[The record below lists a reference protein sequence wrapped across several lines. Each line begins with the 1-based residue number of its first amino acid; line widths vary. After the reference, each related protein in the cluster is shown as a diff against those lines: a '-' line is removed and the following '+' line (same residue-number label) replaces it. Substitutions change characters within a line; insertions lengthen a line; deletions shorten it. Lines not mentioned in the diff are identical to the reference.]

1 MISQSYIERMT
12 KKIGIFALSLW
23 MVSCSGNKEET
34 LFEQVSPEE
43 SGISFRN
50 DIVENNKLNI
60 LDYLYFYDGAGVA
73 VGDVNNDGLQDIY
86 FTANQLSNK
95 LYLNKGNF
103 VFEDITEK
111 AGVAGK
117 SDWNTGAVMADVN
130 GDGFLDLYVLAVVG
144 LNGFDGHNELFIN
157 QGDGTFKEESTK
169 YGLDLDNYSTSA
181 AFFDY
186 DNDGDLDMYLLNH
199 AVHTTDSFGPANIR
213 NNRNYKSGDKLMRN
227 DGSKFTDVSEDA
239 GIYGGPNSYGL
250 SVATTDFNQDGFT
263 DIYVSNDFHEDD
275 YYYLNNGDGTFKEQV
290 KEKFGHVSRSSMGS
304 DVSDINHD
312 GYPDLMSL
320 DMLSNDEKVIKS
332 SVGDDEPELARYRT
346 ETLKYHYQYGRNM
359 LQINREG
366 AFFEE
371 TALMS
376 GVAAT
381 DWSWSV
387 LFADFD
393 QDSNPDLF
401 ISNGIPIRPN
411 NLDFI
416 KYISN
421 EQIKKKIES
430 TRLIDQEAIR
440 MMPSGEVVNFI
451 FKGNG
456 KNDFEDKSATWIPQI
471 PSNSNGSAYADLD
484 NDGDLDLVV
493 NNLNNTPFLLR
504 NNANG
509 NYLKLKF
516 EYDKPNRFGI
526 GTKVALYSK
535 GKLQYQQ
542 LFTSKGFQSSSEP
555 ALFFG
560 LDTIA
565 KIDSLLVIWPDRTY
579 QKLTNINRN
588 QALTLKPEIKRDTF
602 FGFSSKKIKKWFT
615 IAEDNFG
622 LSYDHKENNYNDFDR
637 QKLIPYRISDRGPA
651 VAVGDVDRNGLEDV
665 FFGGAKFEPA
675 QLYLQ
680 KKSGFERVEN
690 FFPKEENAVEET
702 DACLVDVNGDG
713 ALDLFAVSGGGEFY
727 GKMSPLLDRLFI
739 NGGKGNFVKQED
751 FPKYFENSSVV
762 RPTDFDRDGDV
773 DFFVGSGSL
782 SYDFGKIPDSYLLE
796 NKGGRFEIKQENVL
810 KNLGM
815 ITDAIWTDF
824 DGDGTEDLIAV
835 GEWMSPVFLK
845 NNHGKFE
852 NVSQTYLEKNLNGLW
867 QSILAYDLDG
877 DGEAEYLLGNWG
889 LNTKF
894 SASEKY
900 PLKMY
905 YGDLDENGSKET
917 VVAIAR
923 AGKYFPVSGLDEL
936 SSQMESLKKK
946 FTDYHS
952 FAGKT
957 IEEVFGDSLGKA
969 TLLTVDELASGYL
982 KKVNGKYRFV
992 RFEQSLQTAPIRKML
1007 AYDFN
1012 QDGKKEILM
1021 GGNYFGVKP
1030 YHGRFDSF
1038 AGAILLQGGKIVNAP
1053 ELGINFTQKQVSG
1066 LNIIKINNL
1075 DHLLV
1080 TYNNR
1085 ETELY
1090 SLVKRNN

>member
-1 MISQSYIERMT
+1 MT
-12 KKIGIFALSLW
+12 KRIGIFVLSLW
-23 MVSCSGNKEET
+23 MISCSKNKKET
-34 LFEQVSPEE
+34 LFEQIPVEK
-43 SGISFRN
+43 SGVSFRN
-50 DIVENNKLNI
+50 DLKESDKLNI
-60 LDYLYFYDGAGVA
+60 LDYLYFYDGGGVA
-73 VGDVNNDGLQDIY
+73 IGDINNDGLQDIY
-86 FTANQLSNK
+86 FTANQLPNK

-117 SDWNTGAVMADVN
+117 SDWNTGVVMADVN
-130 GDGFLDLYVLAVVG
+130 GDGFLDIYVLAVVG

-157 QGDGTFKEESTK
+157 QGDGTFIEEATK
-169 YGLDLDNYSTSA
+169 YGLGLDNYSTSA

-186 DNDGDLDMYLLNH
+186 DNDGDLDLYLLNH

-213 NNRNYKSGDKLMRN
+213 NNRNYESGDKLMRN
-227 DGSKFTDVSEDA
+227 DGDKFTDVSEAA
-239 GIYGGPNSYGL
+239 GIFGGPNSYGL
-250 SVATTDFNQDGFT
+250 SVATADFNQDGFI

-312 GYPDLMSL
+312 GYPDIMTL
-320 DMLSNDEKVIKS
+320 DMLSDDEKVIKS
-332 SVGDDEPELARYRT
+332 SVGDDDSELSRYRT
-346 ETLKYHYQYGRNM
+346 ETLKYHHQFGRNM
-359 LQINREG
+359 LQINHEG
-366 AFFEE
+366 EFFGE

-393 QDSNPDLF
+393 QDSNPDMF

-421 EQIKKKIES
+421 EQIKKKLES
-430 TRLIDQEAIR
+430 TRLIDQQAIQ
-440 MMPSGEVVNFI
+440 MMPSGEIPNFI

-456 KNDFEDKSATWIPQI
+456 KNDFENKSTTWIPQI

-493 NNLNNTPFLLR
+493 NNLNNLPYLLK
-504 NNANG
+504 NNSNG
-509 NYLKLKF
+509 NYLKVKF
-516 EYDKPNRFGI
+516 DYDKPNRFGI
-526 GTKVALYSK
+526 GTKVALYTK

-542 LFTSKGFQSSSEP
+542 LFTTKGFQSSSEP
-555 ALFFG
+555 TLFFG
-560 LDTIA
+560 LDTLT
-565 KIDSLLVIWPDRTY
+565 KIDSLWVIWPDRTY
-579 QKLTNINRN
+579 QKLTNVNRN
-588 QALTLKPEIKRDTF
+588 QTLILKPQVKRDTF
-602 FGFSSKKIKKWFT
+602 PGFSSKKIKKWFA
-615 IAEDNFG
+615 IADDNFG
-622 LSYDHKENNYNDFDR
+622 LAYDHKENNFNDFDR
-637 QKLIPYRISDRGPA
+637 QKLIPYRISNRGPA
-651 VAVGDVDRNGLEDV
+651 VAIGDVDGNGLEDV

-675 QLYLQ
+675 QLFLQ
-680 KKSGFERVEN
+680 KKSGFERAVN
-690 FFPKEENAVEET
+690 LFPKEENAVEET
-702 DACLVDVNGDG
+702 EACLIDVNGDG
-713 ALDLFAVSGGGEFY
+713 SLDLFAVSGGGEFY
-727 GKMSPLLDRLFI
+727 EKMLPLLDRLFL
-739 NGGKGNFVKQED
+739 NDRKGNFAKQAD
-751 FPKYFENSSVV
+751 FPKYYENGSVV
-762 RPTDFDRDGDV
+762 RPYDFDQDGDI
-773 DFFVGSGSL
+773 DFFVGSGPL

-796 NKGGRFEIKQENVL
+796 NKDEKFEIKSEDAF

-815 ITDAIWTDF
+815 ITDAVWTDF
-824 DGDGTEDLIAV
+824 DGDGTDDLIAT

-845 NNHGKFE
+845 NNQGKFE
-852 NVSQTYLEKNLNGLW
+852 NVSQTYLEKKINGLW
-867 QSILAYDLDG
+867 QSILEFDLDG
-877 DGEAEYLLGNWG
+877 DGKSEYLLGNWG

-894 SASEKY
+894 SASKKY

-917 VVAIAR
+917 VVAFAR
-923 AGKYFPVSGLDEL
+923 DNQYFPVPGLDEL

-946 FTDYHS
+946 FTNYHS

-957 IEEVFGDSLGKA
+957 VEEIFEKSLPK
-969 TLLTVDELASGYL
+969 TDLLTVDELASGYL
-982 KKVNGKYRFV
+982 KKINGKYRFFP
-992 RFEQSLQTAPIRKML
+992 FEKSLQTAPITKML

-1012 QDGKKEILM
+1012 QDGKKEVLL

-1038 AGAILLQGGKIVNAP
+1038 AGAVLLQGEKIVNAP
-1053 ELGINFTQKQVSG
+1053 ELGINFTQKQVRG
-1066 LNIIKINNL
+1066 LNVIKINQV
-1075 DHLLV
+1075 DYLLV
-1080 TYNNR
+1080 TYNNH

-1090 SLVKRNN
+1090 SLERFED

>member
-1 MISQSYIERMT
+1 MT
-12 KKIGIFALSLW
+12 NRIGIFVLSLW
-23 MVSCSGNKEET
+23 MVSCSGDKEET
-34 LFEQVSPEE
+34 LFEQVSPGE

-50 DIVENNKLNI
+50 DIEENDKLNI

-86 FTANQLSNK
+86 FTANQLPNK

-103 VFEDITEK
+103 QFEDVTEK

-130 GDGFLDLYVLAVVG
+130 GDGFLDIYVLAVVG

-157 QGDGTFKEESTK
+157 QGDGTFKEEAAK
-169 YGLDLDNYSTSA
+169 YGLDLDNFSTSA
-181 AFFDY
+181 TFFDY

-199 AVHTTDSFGPANIR
+199 AVHTTDSFGPADIR
-213 NNRNYKSGDKLMRN
+213 NNRNYESGDKLMRN
-227 DGSKFTDVSEDA
+227 DGDKFTDVSEAA
-239 GIYGGPNSYGL
+239 GIFGGPNSYGL
-250 SVATTDFNQDGFT
+250 SVATADFNQDGFT

-320 DMLSNDEKVIKS
+320 DMLSADEKVIKS
-332 SVGDDEPELARYRT
+332 SVGDDEPALAKYRT
-346 ETLKYHYQYGRNM
+346 ETLKYHNQYGRNM
-359 LQINREG
+359 LQINRKGE
-366 AFFEE
+366 FFEE

-393 QDSNPDLF
+393 QDSNPDMF

-421 EQIKKKIES
+421 EQIKKKLES
-430 TRLIDQEAIR
+430 TRLIDQEAIQ
-440 MMPSGEVVNFI
+440 MMPSGEVVNFA

-456 KNDFEDKSATWIPQI
+456 KNGFEDKSVVWIPQI

-493 NNLNNTPFLLR
+493 NNLNNAPFLLK
-504 NNANG
+504 NKSNG
-509 NYLKLKF
+509 NYLKVKF
-516 EYDKPNRFGI
+516 DYNKPNRFGI
-526 GTKVALYSK
+526 GTKVALYAK

-542 LFTSKGFQSSSEP
+542 LFTTKGFQSSSEP

-560 LDTIA
+560 LDTIS

-579 QKLTNINRN
+579 QKLTNIKRN
-588 QALTLKPEIKRDTF
+588 QTLTLKPEAKRDTF
-602 FGFSSKKIKKWFT
+602 FGFSSKNPEKWFA

-622 LSYDHKENNYNDFDR
+622 LVYDHKENNFNDFDR

-651 VAVGDVDRNGLEDV
+651 VATGDVDGNGLEDV

-680 KKSGFERVEN
+680 KKPGFERVEN
-690 FFPKEENAVEET
+690 LFPEVEDAVEET
-702 DACLVDVNGDG
+702 GACLVDVNGDG
-713 ALDLFAVSGGGEFY
+713 TLDLFAVSGGGEFY
-727 GKMSPLLDRLFI
+727 GKMLPLLDRLFI
-739 NGGKGNFVKQED
+739 NDNKGNFVKQED
-751 FPKYFENSSVV
+751 FPKYFENGSVV
-762 RPTDFDRDGDV
+762 RPTDFDHDGDV
-773 DFFVGSGSL
+773 DFFVGSGPL

-796 NKGGRFEIKQENVL
+796 NKGGKFEIKNDAAF

-815 ITDAIWTDF
+815 VTDAVWTDF
-824 DGDGTEDLIAV
+824 DGDGTEDLIVV
-835 GEWMSPVFLK
+835 GEWMPPVFLK
-845 NNHGKFE
+845 NNHGKFD
-852 NVSQTYLEKNLNGLW
+852 NVSQKYLDESLNGLW

-877 DGEAEYLLGNWG
+877 DGMPEYLLGNWG

-894 SASEKY
+894 SASNKY

-917 VVAIAR
+917 VVAIPR
-923 AGKYFPVSGLDEL
+923 KDKYFTLSGLDEL
-936 SSQMESLKKK
+936 TAQMEPLKKK
-946 FTDYHS
+946 FTDYNS

-957 IEEVFGDSLGKA
+957 IEEVFGDALGKA

-982 KKVNGKYRFV
+982 KKTNGKYRFI
-992 RFEQSLQTAPIRKML
+992 RFDQSLQTAPIRKML

-1012 QDGKKEILM
+1012 QDGKKEVLM

-1038 AGAILLQGGKIVNAP
+1038 AGAILTQGGKIIQAP
-1053 ELGINFTQKQVSG
+1053 ELGINFAQKQVSG
-1066 LNIIKINNL
+1066 LNIIKINQT
-1075 DHLLV
+1075 DYLLV

-1090 SLVKRNN
+1090 DLVKFDN

>member
-1 MISQSYIERMT
+1 MT
-12 KKIGIFALSLW
+12 KRVGVFIFSLW
-23 MVSCSGNKEET
+23 MISCSGDKEDT
-34 LFEQVSPEE
+34 LFEQISAET

-50 DIVENNKLNI
+50 DIKENNKLNI
-60 LDYLYFYDGAGVA
+60 LDYLYFYDGGGVA
-73 VGDVNNDGLQDIY
+73 VGDINNDGLQDIY
-86 FTANQLSNK
+86 FTANQLPNK

-103 VFEDITEK
+103 VFEDITDK

-130 GDGFLDLYVLAVVG
+130 GDGFLDIYVLAVVG
-144 LNGFDGHNELFIN
+144 LNGFDGYNELFIN
-157 QGDGTFKEESTK
+157 QGDGTFKEEASK
-169 YGLDLDNYSTSA
+169 YGLNLDNYSTSA

-213 NNRNYKSGDKLMRN
+213 NNRSYESGDKLMRN
-227 DGSKFTDVSEDA
+227 DGDKFTDVSEAA
-239 GIYGGPNSYGL
+239 GIFGGLNSYGL
-250 SVATTDFNQDGFT
+250 SVATSDFNQDGFT

-320 DMLSNDEKVIKS
+320 DMLSADEKVIKS
-332 SVGDDEPELARYRT
+332 SVGDDEPALARYRT
-346 ETLKYHYQYGRNM
+346 ETLKYHNQYGRNM

-366 AFFEE
+366 LFFEE

-393 QDSNPDLF
+393 QDSNPDMF

-416 KYISN
+416 KYISD
-421 EQIKKKIES
+421 EQIKKKLES
-430 TRLIDQEAIR
+430 TRLIDQEAIQ
-440 MMPSGEVVNFI
+440 MMPSGEVPNFI

-456 KNDFEDKSATWIPQI
+456 ENDFEDKSAVWIPQT

-493 NNLNNTPFLLR
+493 NNLNNAPYLLK
-504 NNANG
+504 NKSNG
-509 NYLKLKF
+509 NFLKVKF
-516 EYDKPNRFGI
+516 DYDKPNSFGI
-526 GTKVALYSK
+526 GTKVALYAK

-542 LFTSKGFQSSSEP
+542 LFTTKGFQSSSEP

-560 LDTIA
+560 LDTVA

-579 QKLTNINRN
+579 QKLLNVKRN
-588 QALTLKPEIKRDTF
+588 QTLIIKPDVKRDTF
-602 FGFSSKKIKKWFT
+602 HGFASKSTKKWFAV
-615 IAEDNFG
+615 AEDNFG
-622 LSYDHKENNYNDFDR
+622 LVYDHKENEFNDFDR

-651 VAVGDVDRNGLEDV
+651 VVVGDVDGNGLEDV
-665 FFGGAKFEPA
+665 FFGGVKFDPA
-675 QLYLQ
+675 QLFLQ
-680 KKSGFERVEN
+680 KKTGFERVEN
-690 FFPKEENAVEET
+690 LFPKEEDGVEET

-727 GKMSPLLDRLFI
+727 AKMNPLLDRLFL
-739 NGGKGNFVKQED
+739 NDGKGNLIKQAD
-751 FPKYFENSSVV
+751 FPKYFENGTVV
-762 RPTDFDRDGDV
+762 RPIDFDKDGDV
-773 DFFVGSGSL
+773 DLFVGSGAF

-796 NKGGRFEIKQENVL
+796 NKGGKFEIKNENAF

-815 ITDAIWTDF
+815 ITDAVWTDF
-824 DGDGTEDLIAV
+824 DGDGSEDLIVV

-845 NNHGKFE
+845 NNQSNFE
-852 NVSQTYLEKNLNGLW
+852 NVSKTYLANPTNGLW
-867 QSILAYDLDG
+867 QSILEFDLDG
-877 DGEAEYLLGNWG
+877 DGKSEYLLGNWG

-894 SASEKY
+894 TASEKY

-923 AGKYFPVSGLDEL
+923 KDKYFPIPGLDEL
-936 SSQMESLKKK
+936 SAQMESLKKK

-957 IEEVFGDSLGKA
+957 IEEVFGNTLPKA
-969 TLLTVDELASGYL
+969 NLLTVNELASGYL
-982 KKVNGKYRFV
+982 KKINEKYQFFP
-992 RFEQSLQTAPIRKML
+992 FEKSLQTAPITKML

-1012 QDGKKEILM
+1012 QDGKKEVLL

-1038 AGAILLQGGKIVNAP
+1038 AGAILSSGGKIIHAT
-1053 ELGINFTQKQVSG
+1053 ELGINFAQKQVRG
-1066 LNIIKINNL
+1066 LNIIKINQV
-1075 DHLLV
+1075 DYLLV
-1080 TYNNR
+1080 TFNNH

-1090 SLVKRNN
+1090 SLVK

>member
-1 MISQSYIERMT
+1 MT
-12 KKIGIFALSLW
+12 KRVGVFILSLW
-23 MVSCSGNKEET
+23 MISCSGDKEDT
-34 LFEQVSPEE
+34 LFEQISAET

-50 DIVENNKLNI
+50 DIEENNKLNI
-60 LDYLYFYDGAGVA
+60 LDYLYFYDGGGVA
-73 VGDVNNDGLQDIY
+73 VGDINNDGLQDIY
-86 FTANQLSNK
+86 FTANQLPNK

-130 GDGFLDLYVLAVVG
+130 GDGLLDIYVLAVVG
-144 LNGFDGHNELFIN
+144 LNGFDGYNELFIN
-157 QGDGTFKEESTK
+157 QGDGTFKEEAGK
-169 YGLDLDNYSTSA
+169 YGLNLDNYSTSA

-199 AVHTTDSFGPANIR
+199 AVHTSDSFGPANIR
-213 NNRNYKSGDKLMRN
+213 NNRNYESGDKLMRN
-227 DGSKFTDVSEDA
+227 DGDKFTDVSEAA
-239 GIYGGPNSYGL
+239 GIFGGLNSYGL
-250 SVATTDFNQDGFT
+250 SVATSDFNQDGYT

-320 DMLSNDEKVIKS
+320 DMLSADEKVIKS
-332 SVGDDEPELARYRT
+332 SVGDDEPALARYRT
-346 ETLKYHYQYGRNM
+346 ETLKYHNQYGRNM
-359 LQINREG
+359 LQINRG
-366 AFFEE
+366 GLFFEE

-393 QDSNPDLF
+393 QDSNPDMF

-416 KYISN
+416 KYISD
-421 EQIKKKIES
+421 EQIKKKLES
-430 TRLIDQEAIR
+430 TRLIDQEAIQ
-440 MMPSGEVVNFI
+440 MMPSGEVPNFI

-456 KNDFEDKSATWIPQI
+456 KNDFKDKSAVWIPQI

-493 NNLNNTPFLLR
+493 NNLNNAPFLLK
-504 NNANG
+504 NKSNG
-509 NYLKLKF
+509 NYLKVTF
-516 EYDKPNRFGI
+516 DYDKPNRFGL

-542 LFTSKGFQSSSEP
+542 LFTTKGFQSSSEA

-560 LDTIA
+560 LDTVA
-565 KIDSLLVIWPDRTY
+565 KIDSLLVVWSDRTY
-579 QKLTNINRN
+579 QKLTNIKRN
-588 QALTLKPEIKRDTF
+588 QTLAVKPDTKRDTF
-602 FGFSSKKIKKWFT
+602 YGFASKSTKKWFA

-622 LSYDHKENNYNDFDR
+622 LVYDHKENNFSDFDR

-651 VAVGDVDRNGLEDV
+651 IAVGDVDGNGLEDV

-680 KKSGFERVEN
+680 KKSGFERVADL
-690 FFPKEENAVEET
+690 FTKEEDAVEEI
-702 DACLVDVNGDG
+702 DAQLVDVNGDG
-713 ALDLFAVSGGGEFY
+713 TLDLFAVSGGGEFY
-727 GKMSPLLDRLFI
+727 GKMTPLLDRLFM
-739 NGGKGNFVKQED
+739 NDGKGKLIKQAD
-751 FPKYFENSSVV
+751 FPKYFENGTVV
-762 RPTDFDRDGDV
+762 RPIDFDNDGDI
-773 DFFVGSGSL
+773 DFFVGSGPL
-782 SYDFGKIPDSYLLE
+782 SYDFGKIPDNYLLE
-796 NKGGRFEIKQENVL
+796 NKAGKFEIKNENAF

-815 ITDAIWTDF
+815 ITDAVWTDF
-824 DGDGTEDLIAV
+824 DGDGSDDLIVV

-845 NNHGKFE
+845 NNQGKFE
-852 NVSQTYLEKNLNGLW
+852 NVSQTYLKKKTNGLW
-867 QSILAYDLDG
+867 QSILEFDLDG
-877 DGEAEYLLGNWG
+877 DGVSEYLLGNWG
-889 LNTKF
+889 LNTKYM
-894 SASEKY
+894 ASEKY

-923 AGKYFPVSGLDEL
+923 KDKYFPVPGLDEL
-936 SSQMESLKKK
+936 AAQMESLKKK

-957 IEEVFGDSLGKA
+957 IEEVFGNTLSKA
-969 TLLTVDELASGYL
+969 NILTVNELASGYL
-982 KKVNGKYRFV
+982 KKFNGKYQFFP
-992 RFEQSLQTAPIRKML
+992 FEKSLQTAPITKML

-1012 QDGKKEILM
+1012 QDGKKEVLL

-1038 AGAILLQGGKIVNAP
+1038 AGAILKPGGKIIQAP
-1053 ELGINFTQKQVSG
+1053 ELGINFTQKQVRG
-1066 LNIIKINNL
+1066 LNIIKINQV
-1075 DHLLV
+1075 DYLLV
-1080 TYNNR
+1080 TYNNH
-1085 ETELY
+1085 ETVLY
-1090 SLVKRNN
+1090 RLVILNN

>member
-1 MISQSYIERMT
+1 MT
-12 KKIGIFALSLW
+12 NRIGIFVLSLW
-23 MVSCSGNKEET
+23 MVSCSGDKEET
-34 LFEQVSPEE
+34 LFEQVSPGE

-50 DIVENNKLNI
+50 DIEENDKLNI

-73 VGDVNNDGLQDIY
+73 VGDINNDGLQDIY
-86 FTANQLSNK
+86 FTANQLPNK

-103 VFEDITEK
+103 QFEDVTEK

-130 GDGFLDLYVLAVVG
+130 GDGFLDIYVLAVVG

-157 QGDGTFKEESTK
+157 QGDGTFKEEAAK
-169 YGLDLDNYSTSA
+169 YGLDLDNFSTSA
-181 AFFDY
+181 TFFDY

-199 AVHTTDSFGPANIR
+199 AVHTTDSFGPADIR
-213 NNRNYKSGDKLMRN
+213 NNRNYESGDKLMRN
-227 DGSKFTDVSEDA
+227 DGDKFTDVSEAA
-239 GIYGGPNSYGL
+239 GIFGGPNSYGL
-250 SVATTDFNQDGFT
+250 SVATADFNQDGFT

-320 DMLSNDEKVIKS
+320 DMLSADEKVIKS
-332 SVGDDEPELARYRT
+332 SVGDDEPALAKYRT
-346 ETLKYHYQYGRNM
+346 ETLKYHNQYGRNM
-359 LQINREG
+359 LQINRKGE
-366 AFFEE
+366 FFEE

-393 QDSNPDLF
+393 QDSNPDMF

-421 EQIKKKIES
+421 EQIKKKLES
-430 TRLIDQEAIR
+430 TRLIDQEAIQ
-440 MMPSGEVVNFI
+440 MMPSGEVVNFA

-456 KNDFEDKSATWIPQI
+456 KNGFEDKSAVWIPQI

-493 NNLNNTPFLLR
+493 NNLNNAPFLLK
-504 NNANG
+504 NKSNG
-509 NYLKLKF
+509 NYLKVKF
-516 EYDKPNRFGI
+516 DYNKPNRFGI
-526 GTKVALYSK
+526 GAKVALYAK

-542 LFTSKGFQSSSEP
+542 LFTTKGFQSSSEP

-560 LDTIA
+560 LDTIS

-579 QKLTNINRN
+579 QKLTNIKRN
-588 QALTLKPEIKRDTF
+588 QTLTLKPEAKRDTF
-602 FGFSSKKIKKWFT
+602 FGFSSKNPEKWFA

-622 LSYDHKENNYNDFDR
+622 LVYDHKENNFNDFDR

-651 VAVGDVDRNGLEDV
+651 VATGDVDGNGLEDV

-680 KKSGFERVEN
+680 KKPGFERVEN
-690 FFPKEENAVEET
+690 LFPEVEDAVEET
-702 DACLVDVNGDG
+702 GACLVDVNGDG
-713 ALDLFAVSGGGEFY
+713 TLDLFAVSGGGEFY
-727 GKMSPLLDRLFI
+727 GKMLPLLDRLFI
-739 NGGKGNFVKQED
+739 NDNKGNFVKQED
-751 FPKYFENSSVV
+751 FPKYFENGSVV
-762 RPTDFDRDGDV
+762 RPTDFDHDGDV
-773 DFFVGSGSL
+773 DFFVGSGPL

-796 NKGGRFEIKQENVL
+796 NKGGKFEIKNDAAF

-815 ITDAIWTDF
+815 VTDAVWTDF
-824 DGDGTEDLIAV
+824 DGDGTEDLIVV
-835 GEWMSPVFLK
+835 GEWMPPVFLK
-845 NNHGKFE
+845 NNHGKFD
-852 NVSQTYLEKNLNGLW
+852 NVSQKYLDESLNGLW

-877 DGEAEYLLGNWG
+877 DGKPEYLLGNWG

-894 SASEKY
+894 SASNKY

-917 VVAIAR
+917 VVAIPR
-923 AGKYFPVSGLDEL
+923 KDKYFTLSGLDEL
-936 SSQMESLKKK
+936 TAQMEPLKKK
-946 FTDYHS
+946 FTDYNS

-957 IEEVFGDSLGKA
+957 IEEVFGDALGKA

-982 KKVNGKYRFV
+982 KKTNGKYRFI
-992 RFEQSLQTAPIRKML
+992 RFDQSLQTAPIRKML

-1012 QDGKKEILM
+1012 QDGKKEVLM

-1038 AGAILLQGGKIVNAP
+1038 AGAILTQGGKIIQAP
-1053 ELGINFTQKQVSG
+1053 ELGINFAQKQVSG
-1066 LNIIKINNL
+1066 LNIIKINQA
-1075 DHLLV
+1075 DYLLV

-1090 SLVKRNN
+1090 DLVKFDN